1 VQSIDGRA
9 EVAALRAPEVDSRGK
24 AEPVAPEPARSAVHL
39 SRWIGPGVSAV
50 LFFAALHVLRGELHT
65 YGYRE
70 ISRTVRAIPARLLLE
85 ALGVTVLSYLA
96 LPGYDA
102 LGLAYAGRT
111 GTRRISPTRIWLG
124 ASTAYGLSQTLGFPA
139 VTGSAVR
146 YRFWSSW
153 GLSSAEIAR
162 AVAFA
167 GATFTVGVVFVC
179 GSALLLE
186 PGATLAR
193 THLPHVASRA
203 TGAALL
209 ATLAMYLAW
218 SIAFGGR
225 PMRTPRWL
233 ARRAPAIGGYELPVP
248 RARLAFAQLG
258 LAVLDWTIAAAAL
271 WVLLPAETSIH
282 FIPFV
287 GIFVLAQFAGIASN
301 VPGGLGVFE
310 TLMVLLLGPHLASR
324 HALAAVI
331 AFRAIYYLIPFAVAV
346 TSFSLLE
353 LRTHGARFVVAA
365 RAGAVVARVA
375 PAVVPMVMSAATFAA
390 GALLLWSGAT
400 PSVHGRLEALDRTL
414 PLGVIE
420 ASHLLGSLA
429 GTALLVLAWALRH
442 RIGAA
447 WGLAVALLCGGIA
460 ASLFKGLDWEEALVL
475 AAVLAMLLPFRG
487 AFYRKSALTA
497 EPLEPG
503 WVLAIVAVV
512 GTSVW
517 LGLFSYRHVEYAADL
532 WWSVGR
538 HADAPRFL
546 RASVTSA
553 AGLALFAFAR
563 LMRHAPAQPAAP
575 TADALAQAARIA
587 AASPDTGA
595 YRALLG
601 DKSLLFAD
609 TDVGDASPGERAHG
623 DVEGFVQYAVEGRSW
638 VALGDPVV
646 AAEPGVSLARIAST
660 RAELAWRF
668 REAADTHG
676 GWPVFYE
683 VGADTLPLYIDL
695 GLGFLKLGE
704 EARVDLHRFSLEGSE
719 RKRLR
724 QVMRDAERAHAEF
737 SVVPVER
744 VPELLPALRA
754 VSAEWLANKR
764 VREKGFSL
772 GRFDES
778 YLRRFPVAIVT
789 VPPADATSSFGAD
802 EVVAF
807 ANLWPGGARE
817 QLSVDLMRFGA
828 RAPRSTM
835 DFLFTQLMLWG
846 KAEGFRWFDLGM
858 APLAGLE
865 ARQIAPLWSRA
876 GAWLYRH
883 GEHFYN
889 YQGVRQYKQKFDPV
903 WEPRYLASP
912 GGLARPRILANVAT
926 LISGGITGIVRK

>member
-1 VQSIDGRA
+1 MQSIDRRA
-9 EVAALRAPEVDSRGK
+9 EVAAAPRAPAGDSREG
-24 AEPVAPEPARSAVHL
+24 AAPIAAPARSAAHFA
-39 SRWIGPGVSAV
+39 RWIGPGISVL
-50 LFFAALHVLRGELHT
+50 LFFVALHVLRGELRT
-65 YGYRE
+65 YGYHE
-70 ISRTVRAIPARLLLE
+70 ISRTVRAIPTRMLLE

-111 GTRRISPTRIWLG
+111 GARRISPQRIWLG

-186 PGATLAR
+186 PAATLAR
-193 THLPHVASRA
+193 THLPHPASRA
-203 TGAALL
+203 TGAAML
-209 ATLAMYLAW
+209 AALGMYLAW

-225 PMRTPRWL
+225 PMRAPRWL
-233 ARRAPAIGGYELPVP
+233 ARRVPAIAGYELPVP
-248 RARLAFAQLG
+248 SARFAVAQLALG
-258 LAVLDWTIAAAAL
+258 ALDWTIAAAAL
-271 WVLLPAETSIH
+271 WVLLPAETSIR
-282 FIPFV
+282 FVPFV

-346 TSFSLLE
+346 ASFSLLE
-353 LRTHGARFVVAA
+353 LRAHGARFVVAA

-400 PSVHGRLEALDRTL
+400 PSVHGRLEALDRAL

-447 WGLAVALLCGGIA
+447 WGLAVALLGGGIV
-460 ASLFKGLDWEEALVL
+460 ASLLKGLDWEEALAL
-475 AAVLAMLLPFRG
+475 AAVLAILLPFRG
-487 AFYRKSALTA
+487 AFYRRSALTA

-512 GTSVW
+512 GASVW
-517 LGLFSYRHVEYAADL
+517 LGLFSYRHVDYAADL
-532 WWSVGR
+532 WWRVGR

-553 AGLALFAFAR
+553 AGLALFGFAR
-563 LMRHAPAQPAAP
+563 LMRHAPAQPSAP
-575 TADALAQAARIA
+575 TADALARAARIA

-601 DKSLLFAD
+601 DKSLLFGDTGTTEQSPAALLAD
-609 TDVGDASPGERAHG
+609 DLD
-623 DVEGFVQYAVEGRSW
+623 GFVQYAVEGRSW

-646 AAEPGVSLARIAST
+646 GAGPDASLARIAST

-683 VGADTLPLYIDL
+683 VGAETLPLYIDL
-695 GLGFLKLGE
+695 GLSFLKLGE
-704 EARVDLHRFSLEGSE
+704 AARVDLRRFSLDGSE

-724 QVMRDAERAHAEF
+724 QVLRDGERAHADF

-754 VSAEWLANKR
+754 VSAEWLASKR

-772 GRFDES
+772 GRFDEE

-789 VPPADATSSFGAD
+789 VPSTDATSPFGAD

-807 ANLWPGGARE
+807 ANLWPGGGRE

-865 ARQIAPLWSRA
+865 ARQLAPLWARA

-903 WEPRYLASP
+903 WEPTYLASP

>member
-1 VQSIDGRA
+1 MS
-9 EVAALRAPEVDSRGK
+9 APS
-24 AEPVAPEPARSAVHL
+24 RSAAHL
-39 SRWIGPGVSAV
+39 VRWIGPGVSV
-50 LFFAALHVLRGELHT
+50 LLFFVALHVLRGELHT

-70 ISRTVRAIPARLLLE
+70 ISRTVRAIPARMLLE
-85 ALGVTVLSYLA
+85 ALGITVLSYLV

-111 GTRRISPTRIWLG
+111 GDRRIAAKRIWLG

-153 GLSSAEIAR
+153 GLTSAEIAR

-167 GATFTVGVVFVC
+167 GATFTAGVMLVS
-179 GSALLLE
+179 GAALLLE
-186 PGATLAR
+186 PAATLAR
-193 THLPHVASRA
+193 THLPYAASRA
-203 TGAALL
+203 AGAALL
-209 ATLAMYLAW
+209 GALAAYVAW

-225 PMRTPRWL
+225 PMRAPAWL
-233 ARRAPAIGGYELPVP
+233 ARRVPAIAGYELPVP
-248 RARLAFAQLG
+248 RARLALAQLG
-258 LAVLDWTIAAAAL
+258 LGLLDWSVAAAAL
-271 WVLLPAETSIH
+271 YVLLPAETSIR
-282 FIPFV
+282 FLPFV
-287 GIFVLAQFAGIASN
+287 GIFVLAQFGGIASN

-331 AFRAIYYLIPFAVAV
+331 AFRAIYYLIPFVVAV

-353 LRTHGARFVVAA
+353 LRAHGARFVVAA

-400 PSVHGRLEALDRTL
+400 PSVHGRLEALDRAL

-442 RIGAA
+442 RINAA
-447 WGLAVALLCGGIA
+447 WGLTVALLGGGIA
-460 ASLFKGLDWEEALVL
+460 ASLLKGLDWEEALALAVVL
-475 AAVLAMLLPFRG
+475 AILLPFRG

-512 GTSVW
+512 GASVW

-553 AGLALFAFAR
+553 AGLALFGFAR
-563 LMRHAPAQPAAP
+563 LMRHAPGQPAAP
-575 TADALAQAARIA
+575 SDESLARAARIA

-601 DKSLLFAD
+601 DKSLLFAS
-609 TDVGDASPGERAHG
+609 TEPADVASTTRVHAES
-623 DVEGFVQYAVEGRSW
+623 EGFVQYAVEGRSW
-638 VALGDPVV
+638 IALGDPVV
-646 AAEPGVSLARIAST
+646 AAAPDESPARIART

-668 REAADTHG
+668 REAADAHG

-695 GLGFLKLGE
+695 GLSFLKLGE
-704 EARVDLHRFSLEGSE
+704 EARVDLGRFSLDGGE
-719 RKRLR
+719 RKGLR
-724 QVMRDAERAHAEF
+724 RVLRDAERARAEF
-737 SVVPVER
+737 SVVPAER
-744 VPELLPALRA
+744 VPELLPSLRA
-754 VSAEWLANKR
+754 VSAEWLAQKR

-772 GRFDES
+772 GWFDED
-778 YLRRFPVAIVT
+778 YLRRFPVAVVT
-789 VPPADATSSFGAD
+789 VPSTDATSPVGAD

-817 QLSVDLMRFGA
+817 ELSVDLMRFGT

-835 DFLFTQLMLWG
+835 DYLFTQLMLWG
-846 KAEGFRWFDLGM
+846 KAEGYRWFDLGM

-865 ARQIAPLWSRA
+865 ARQLAPLWARA

-889 YQGVRQYKQKFDPV
+889 YQGVRRYKEKFDPV
-903 WEPRYLASP
+903 WEPKYLASA

-926 LISGGITGIVRK
+926 LISGGVTGIVRK

>member
-1 VQSIDGRA
+1 VQSIESRTSPALPRA
-9 EVAALRAPEVDSRGK
+9 AEARPRNDRAPG
-24 AEPVAPEPARSAVHL
+24 APARARSAAHL
-39 SRWIGPGVSAV
+39 ARWIGPGVSAV
-50 LFFAALHVLRGELHT
+50 LFFVALHVLRGELHT
-65 YGYRE
+65 FGYRE
-70 ISRTVRAIPARLLLE
+70 ISRTVRAIPSRLLLE
-85 ALGVTVLSYLA
+85 ALGITVLSYLV

-111 GTRRISPTRIWLG
+111 GARRIAPHRIWLG

-153 GLSSAEIAR
+153 GLTTAEIAR

-167 GATFTVGVVFVC
+167 GATFTAGVMLMS

-186 PGATLAR
+186 PASTLAR
-193 THLPHVASRA
+193 THLPHAAARA
-203 TGAALL
+203 TGTVLLAAL
-209 ATLAMYLAW
+209 AAYVAW

-225 PMRTPRWL
+225 PIRPPRRL
-233 ARRAPAIGGYELPVP
+233 ARRVPAIAGYELPVP
-248 RARLAFAQLG
+248 RARLAFAQLALG
-258 LAVLDWTIAAAAL
+258 ALDWTVAAAAL
-271 WVLLPAETSIH
+271 WVLLPPETSIH
-282 FIPFV
+282 FLPFV
-287 GIFVLAQFAGIASN
+287 GIFVLAQFGGIASN

-346 TSFSLLE
+346 ASFALLE

-400 PSVHGRLEALDRTL
+400 PSVHGRLEALDRAL

-442 RIGAA
+442 RINAA
-447 WGLAVALLCGGIA
+447 WGLTVVLLAGGIA
-460 ASLFKGLDWEEALVL
+460 ASLLKGLDWEEALAL
-475 AAVLAMLLPFRG
+475 AAVLAILLPFRS

-512 GTSVW
+512 GASVW
-517 LGLFSYRHVEYAADL
+517 LGLFSYRHVEYATDL

-553 AGLALFAFAR
+553 AGLALFGFAR
-563 LMRHAPAQPAAP
+563 LMRHAPAALAAP
-575 TADALAQAARIA
+575 SDESLAHAARIA
-587 AASPDTGA
+587 AASTDTGA

-601 DKSLLFAD
+601 DKSLLFASMEPANE
-609 TDVGDASPGERAHG
+609 ASLTRVHG
-623 DVEGFVQYAVEGRSW
+623 DPEGFVQYAVEGRSW

-646 AAEPGVSLARIAST
+646 ATAPDASPARIART

-668 REAADTHG
+668 REAADAHG

-683 VGADTLPLYIDL
+683 VGADTLPVYIDL
-695 GLGFLKLGE
+695 GLTFLKLGE
-704 EARVDLHRFSLEGSE
+704 EARVDLGRFSLDGGE
-719 RKRLR
+719 RKGLR
-724 QVMRDAERAHAEF
+724 RVLRDAERARAEF
-737 SVVPVER
+737 SVVTVAR

-754 VSAEWLANKR
+754 VSAEWLAQKR

-772 GRFDES
+772 GWFDES

-789 VPPADATSSFGAD
+789 VPSLDGASPHIGD

-817 QLSVDLMRFGA
+817 ELSVDLMRFA
-828 RAPRSTM
+828 SRAPRGTM
-835 DFLFTQLMLWG
+835 DYLFIQLMLWG
-846 KAEGFRWFDLGM
+846 RAEGYRWFNLGM

-865 ARQIAPLWSRA
+865 TRQLAPLWARA

-889 YQGVRQYKQKFDPV
+889 YQGVRRYKEKFDPV